1 MFYST
6 NSFDYEYNVN
16 TKCSYNK
23 EMAEDDRNDTFSPLL
38 DLAIEVMLNGS
49 PCSSAHSSNTIAT
62 TERSSSEIMNVS
74 SAKLLRPPRQSLPQE
89 SILDSS
95 SVATSL
101 GDDELSYSGLEMLGE
116 QTDL

>member
-6 NSFDYEYNVN
+6 NSFDYNEDTECSCN
-16 TKCSYNK
+16 T
-23 EMAEDDRNDTFSPLL
+23 EMAGEDRNDTFSPLL
-38 DLAIEVMLNGS
+38 DFAIEVMLNGS
-49 PCSSAHSSNTIAT
+49 PCSSAHPSNNIAN
-62 TERSSSEIMNVS
+62 TEHSSSEIMNGS
-74 SAKLLRPPRQSLPQE
+74 TAKLLRPPRQSLPQE

-95 SVATSL
+95 SFATSL

>member
-6 NSFDYEYNVN
+6 NSFDYNED
-16 TKCSYNK
+16 TKCSCNT
-23 EMAEDDRNDTFSPLL
+23 EMAEDDRNYSFSPLL

-49 PCSSAHSSNTIAT
+49 LCSSAHPSNTIAT
-62 TERSSSEIMNVS
+62 TEHSSSEIMNGS
-74 SAKLLRPPRQSLPQE
+74 AAKLLRPPRQSLPQE

-116 QTDL
+116 EADL